1 MGLILDLLFVVIII
15 ITAILS
21 AKKGFIRTLLE
32 LVGFAAAIIIALTV
46 SEPISDFAYEKLV
59 EPAII
64 EKTEGI
70 IVENTNAIR
79 ENLWEKLPSII
90 KDNSEFFGINEDS
103 FLNIIS
109 SESKNGA
116 ADLSIAISEKIVRP
130 AVVNLFSTIISFILI
145 LILIPLFRLLAK
157 GINKLFS
164 VSVVGKVNKFLGAIL
179 GILKGLAICLIVCI
193 LLDLIVKLSSGGF
206 WLITND
212 FLDNSFIF
220 SKIFKLIFLK

>member
-59 EPAII
+59 EPAIF

-70 IVENTNAIR
+70 IVDNTNSIR

-212 FLDNSFIF
+212 FLDKSFIF

>member
-1 MGLILDLLFVVIII
+1 MGLILDLLFVVMII

-59 EPAII
+59 EPAIF

-70 IVENTNAIR
+70 IVDNTNSIR

-212 FLDNSFIF
+212 FLDKSFIF